1 MAVTSASVWTLT
13 RRSPEKPN
21 WALHLIPLLEGKARA
36 AYVAMDAEDACDYQ
50 KVKSA
55 VLRKYE
61 INKETYRQ
69 RFRDCAVRANE
80 TPRELYTRLK
90 GLYEKWMTPR
100 EITKEQI
107 GDTIIMEQDLK
118 MVNPELHSWLIE
130 RSPISTDQ
138 AVTLAEAYIAARQ
151 AEGKFWL
158 GDLSTPRYSCEP
170 GKLGD
175 GYGSGSKPQVFRSS
189 TQGYRQSSAK
199 N

>member
-1 MAVTSASVWTLT
+1 MPTLKET
-13 RRSPEKPN
+13 DDIEHFLTTFERLAQAAQWPVES

-69 RFRDCAVRANE
+69 RFRDGAVRANE

-100 EITKEQI
+100 EKTKEQI
-107 GDTIIMEQDLK
+107 GDTIIMEQYLK
-118 MVNPELHSWLIE
+118 MVNPELRSWIIE
-130 RSPISTDQ
+130 RSPTSTDQ

-151 AEGKFWL
+151 AEGKFRSRITL
-158 GDLSTPRYSCEP
+158 
-170 GKLGD
+170 KLW
-175 GYGSGSKPQVFRSS
+175 
-189 TQGYRQSSAK
+189 
-199 N
+199 